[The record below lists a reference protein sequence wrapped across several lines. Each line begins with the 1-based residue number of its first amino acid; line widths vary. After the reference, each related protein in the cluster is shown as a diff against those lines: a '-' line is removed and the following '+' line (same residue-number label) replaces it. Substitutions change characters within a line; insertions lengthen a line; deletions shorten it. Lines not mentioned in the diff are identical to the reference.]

1 MLIADAEKLKYQ
13 PALLRQDLQPLGDS
27 ITAATLLSAY

>member
-13 PALLRQDLQPLGDS
+13 PAWLKRDLQPLEDS